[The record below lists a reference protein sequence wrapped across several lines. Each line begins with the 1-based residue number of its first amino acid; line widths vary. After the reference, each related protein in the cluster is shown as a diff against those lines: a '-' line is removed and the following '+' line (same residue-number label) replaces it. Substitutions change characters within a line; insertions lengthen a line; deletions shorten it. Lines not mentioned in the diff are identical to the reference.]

1 MGKFLLYS
9 FLHLC
14 MYVWL
19 TREISLDMRSSLCL
33 VRNGVLIPDMS
44 IFPIRRDEAICF
56 GLGKSFVDSWPPEC
70 EADIPIGLFMNS
82 HLITQEW
89 LNERLAREPIILKID
104 GQIILITELTV
115 QEFFNL
121 ELEIFCRANVLKTA
135 ASSNSKK
142 KDIAYET
149 TFRGRITTLYQRF
162 LAGQPLT
169 NKDFCQDALL
179 KEEGLIVR
187 TMAHL
192 MQISLANHDNRQ
204 LIIRTWPLTE
214 IKRVRGTV
222 SDPGKGAFAKHL
234 LSSSMLSYR
243 ISEPIAKE
251 VTRRLTSPRCADEVV
266 YHKNVCQEVN
276 HPIPQKPK
284 EFVPSLTRTVHGVP
298 LSGIRKGLIV

>member
-1 MGKFLLYS
+1 
-9 FLHLC
+9 
-14 MYVWL
+14 
-19 TREISLDMRSSLCL
+19 
-33 VRNGVLIPDMS
+33 MS

-243 ISEPIAKE
+243 IFRAYSQGSYSSIDFAALRRRGCLPQECVSRSESPDSAKAE
-251 VTRRLTSPRCADEVV
+251 RVCAQFDAHSSWSSFEWYSQRFDCLIESSVISEKVMIINLQSNVSSQTSVELV
-266 YHKNVCQEVN
+266 
-276 HPIPQKPK
+276 
-284 EFVPSLTRTVHGVP
+284 
-298 LSGIRKGLIV
+298 